1 MTISYDVE
9 TIAQCYL
16 GSWHVLLS
24 FYLDFKKIWRR
35 PTPISFVSAWVEKT
49 MQLCPDIRFRI
60 HNFASRHIRKV
71 SLFPMFCNLISS
83 WYLYNSRRSPSINL
97 RISYGHGLD
106 IKVGNIT
113 TCLPG
118 KVWNRNEPTRWL
130 PTHHLAE
137 PFDSAHLWTR
147 LRTCACHLS
156 SRLVMPI
163 YRYIVSYRKTR

>member
-1 MTISYDVE
+1 
-9 TIAQCYL
+9 
-16 GSWHVLLS
+16 
-24 FYLDFKKIWRR
+24 
-35 PTPISFVSAWVEKT
+35 

-83 WYLYNSRRSPSINL
+83 WYLYISRRSPSINL

-106 IKVGNIT
+106 IKVGSIT
-113 TCLPG
+113 TCLPC

-156 SRLVMPI
+156 SRPLWLWLLTWLDHFTRRVINFFLNYRHAESDGVLSWFVM
-163 YRYIVSYRKTR
+163 SFSNCNKTISQIKTETMYL